1 MDAFTT
7 LGGVTPLVSFKPEKP
22 EGLAQISFSRVLT
35 LSELSDRYVIHSR
48 YCVLGPLDQLY
59 LFIFLFP
66 SHLTCS
72 FHHIARL
79 KDRFWNP
86 KLLFLLPLESSDSV
100 SVDLAHSAACGHW
113 PDVSFFRFFF
123 LLFF

>member
-7 LGGVTPLVSFKPEKP
+7 LGGVTPLVSFKPKKP
-22 EGLAQISFSRVLT
+22 EGLAQISFSRVLA

-66 SHLTCS
+66 SQFPSLV
-72 FHHIARL
+72 
-79 KDRFWNP
+79 
-86 KLLFLLPLESSDSV
+86 FLLCMLYTSTSTIIHE
-100 SVDLAHSAACGHW
+100 
-113 PDVSFFRFFF
+113 RF
-123 LLFF
+123 LY